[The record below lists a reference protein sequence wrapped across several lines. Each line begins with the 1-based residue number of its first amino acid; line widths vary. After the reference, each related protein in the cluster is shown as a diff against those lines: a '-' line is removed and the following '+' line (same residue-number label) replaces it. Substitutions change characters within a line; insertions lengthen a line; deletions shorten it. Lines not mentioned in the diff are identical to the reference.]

1 MKKNNLKYVV
11 YGIALVAVSFLFPSH
26 ASAATLPVY
35 DLSEWQGN
43 ISATQAK
50 KLKTEVAGVI
60 LRTGYGSGYKDRVID
75 HNIAMVER
83 YGIPYGVYQF
93 NQYTSAGDARIE
105 ARYTH
110 ARAPRARFYVNDAEQ
125 HTTGNFSTA
134 TKAWGSEMQK
144 LTSKPVYLY
153 SYRWFYNA
161 YIGSK
166 SPYDGFWLAA
176 YQSTRPTPY
185 DYQMWQFSSTYY
197 SRALGKSL
205 DANRQISG
213 NWFGKSAVVTAKSY
227 PYGGRFKG
235 ETVQVKRAA
244 KFYQSTKVIDKSLR
258 NRNLV
263 VKQTKTIKSGKSR
276 QAVLLYNGKQV
287 IGWLRAQDVTPYYHS
302 GKVRKLKVAGA
313 KGIYTYLHGKKAVAH
328 KKGTVLKVGSFKLSH
343 GLWIAQHAGHKT
355 TFTAN
360 KYYVKAVK

>member
-1 MKKNNLKYVV
+1 MNKKLKYGL
-11 YGIALVAVSFLFPSH
+11 YGVALVAASLFLQSH

-43 ISATQAK
+43 ISATQARN
-50 KLKTEVAGVI
+50 LKTEVGGLI
-60 LRTGYGSGYKDRVID
+60 LRTGYGSNYKDRVID

-93 NQYTSAGDARIE
+93 NQYTSASDARTE
-105 ARYTH
+105 ARYTL
-110 ARAPRARFYVNDAEQ
+110 ARAPHARFYVNDAEQ
-125 HTTGNFSTA
+125 HTTSNFSTA
-134 TKAWGSEMQK
+134 TKAWGAEMQK
-144 LTSKPVYLY
+144 LTTKPVYLY

-166 SPYDGFWLAA
+166 TPYDGFWLAA

-205 DANRQISG
+205 DANRQVSG
-213 NWFGKSAVVTAKSY
+213 DWFGKSDVVTAKSY
-227 PYGGRFKG
+227 SYGGRFKG
-235 ETVQVKRAA
+235 ETVQA
-244 KFYQSTKVIDKSLR
+244 KKSVAFYQQKFKLDKSLI
-258 NRNLV
+258 NQNLT
-263 VKQTKTIKSGKSR
+263 VKQTKTIKDGKSR
-276 QAVLLYNGKQV
+276 QAVLLYHGKQV
-287 IGWLRAQDVTPYYHS
+287 IGWVRAQDVTPYYHS
-302 GKVRKLKVAGA
+302 SKVKKLKVIGT

-328 KKGTVLKVGSFKLSH
+328 KKGTVMKVSSFKLSK
-343 GLWIAQHAGHKT
+343 GLWIAHHAGHKT